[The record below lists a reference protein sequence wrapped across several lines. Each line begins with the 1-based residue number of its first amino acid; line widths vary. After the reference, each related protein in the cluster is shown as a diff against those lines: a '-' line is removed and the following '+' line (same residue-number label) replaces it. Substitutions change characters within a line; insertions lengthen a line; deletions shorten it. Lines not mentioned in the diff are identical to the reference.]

1 MSERSDL
8 TMRREVLKKAGL
20 AATVGTAGLAGCS
33 GDGEDGGG
41 GGNGGDGGGDGGND
55 GDTDGGNEDT
65 STATP
70 IAEELDI
77 TMAYVQSPEST
88 LTQTVAS
95 EFVDRVEEETDGR
108 ITIDLEAGTLGGSE
122 DVLDATQSGT
132 VDMVAESPEA
142 TATRF
147 APEYTFAG
155 DPFVVRDVEHYQ
167 NIEEEVLLT
176 EDGMNGELVDQGLRM
191 FEGYRWGNRG
201 VTANKAVTSPE
212 DVQGLQMRLPQFDSW
227 VGVWEEIGV
236 DATPVAFDEL
246 YSALES
252 GVAES
257 SEGPI
262 TQFMAT
268 SLYEVQTHFSET
280 NHLLS
285 MHNFI
290 MNEDFY
296 QGLGGENRE
305 YLEDTMSTAADDITE
320 AIRNEEENV
329 YEAAQEEGTT
339 ITRQDEI
346 DRDAFVEAGQPYLET
361 LAEESW
367 AMSFEEIQE
376 L

>member
-1 MSERSDL
+1 
-8 TMRREVLKKAGL
+8 
-20 AATVGTAGLAGCS
+20 LAGCS
-33 GDGEDGGG
+33 GDSGGG
-41 GGNGGDGGGDGGND
+41 GDSTDTSGGDGGDGDGD
-55 GDTDGGNEDT
+55 SEDGGAT
-65 STATP
+65 TTAP
-70 IAEELDI
+70 SAEALEL

-122 DVLDATQSGT
+122 DVLDATQSGS

-147 APEYTFAG
+147 ASEYTFAG
-155 DPFVVRDVEHYQ
+155 DPFVVRDVEHYR
-167 NIEEEVLLT
+167 NIEQEVLLP
-176 EDGMNGELVDQGLRM
+176 EDGMNGQLIDQGLRM

-201 VTANKAVTSPE
+201 VTANKVVTSPE

-236 DATPVAFDEL
+236 EATPVAFDEL

-262 TQFMAT
+262 TQFMST

-290 MNEDFY
+290 MNEEVY
-296 QGLGGENRE
+296 QSLGGENRE
-305 YLEDTMSTAADDITE
+305 FLEDAMATAATDITE
-320 AIRNEEENV
+320 SVREQEESV
-329 YEAAQEEGTT
+329 YEAAREEGTT
-339 ITRQDEI
+339 ITRKDDI
-346 DRDAFVEAGQPYLET
+346 DRQAFVEAGRPYLET

-367 AMSFEEIQE
+367 AMSFNEIQE

>member
-33 GDGEDGGG
+33 GDDGNGGG
-41 GGNGGDGGGDGGND
+41 GGGDGGGDNGND
-55 GDTDGGNEDT
+55 GDTDSGSEDT
-65 STATP
+65 PTATP
-70 IAEELDI
+70 TAEELDI

-252 GVAES
+252 GVAEA

-329 YEAAQEEGTT
+329 YEEAKDEGTT

>member
-1 MSERSDL
+1 
-8 TMRREVLKKAGL
+8 MRREVLKKAGL

-33 GDGEDGGG
+33 GDD
-41 GGNGGDGGGDGGND
+41 GNGGGGGDGGND
-55 GDTDGGNEDT
+55 NGNDGDTDSGSEDT
-65 STATP
+65 PTATP
-70 IAEELDI
+70 TAEELDI

-95 EFVDRVEEETDGR
+95 EFVDRVEAETDGR

-252 GVAES
+252 GVAEA

-329 YEAAQEEGTT
+329 YEEAKDEGTT

>member
-33 GDGEDGGG
+33 GDD
-41 GGNGGDGGGDGGND
+41 GNGGGGGDGGDGGDD
-55 GDTDGGNEDT
+55 GDTDGGSEDT
-65 STATP
+65 PTATP
-70 IAEELDI
+70 TAEELDI

-176 EDGMNGELVDQGLRM
+176 EDGMNGELIDQGLRM

-262 TQFMAT
+262 TQFMST

-296 QGLGGENRE
+296 QNLGGENRE

-339 ITRQDEI
+339 VIRQDEV